1 MQNSYVS
8 LHRTLD
14 TTIQNL
20 ESQINPNQ
28 SFITDLKK
36 KKLQLKEHIALGKP
50 LPKGAHSK
58 LASMLHSHK
67 VNEKMKRKQRKIAKH
82 AYDEELKRRLQNLSS
97 QLCKSIR
104 KRYGTS
110 LASLVMDIGVLQ
122 LLTNGNQRN
131 CSALIVANSVHMT
144 TNSLN
149 GQKIRGYWIRL
160 TAFLD
165 KL

>member
-1 MQNSYVS
+1 MAKTTTHSSVVLHHLNIMNHLIQSNTGDKDMKSSYVS

-36 KKLQLKEHIALGKP
+36 KKLQLKEHIDMGKP
-50 LPKGAHSK
+50 LPRGAHSK

-97 QLCKSIR
+97 
-104 KRYGTS
+104 
-110 LASLVMDIGVLQ
+110 
-122 LLTNGNQRN
+122 
-131 CSALIVANSVHMT
+131 
-144 TNSLN
+144 
-149 GQKIRGYWIRL
+149 
-160 TAFLD
+160 
-165 KL
+165 

>member
-1 MQNSYVS
+1 MLLKDFNEKLKENKDMQNSYVT

-20 ESQINPNQ
+20 ESQLTPND
-28 SFITDLKK
+28 SLITDLKK

-82 AYDEELKRRLQNLSS
+82 AYDEELKRRLNSLSS
-97 QLCKSIR
+97 
-104 KRYGTS
+104 
-110 LASLVMDIGVLQ
+110 
-122 LLTNGNQRN
+122 
-131 CSALIVANSVHMT
+131 
-144 TNSLN
+144 
-149 GQKIRGYWIRL
+149 
-160 TAFLD
+160 
-165 KL
+165 

>member
-1 MQNSYVS
+1 MAKTTIHWKRSPTSPSYIMLLKDFNEKLKENKDMQNSYVT

-14 TTIQNL
+14 TTISNL

-36 KKLQLKEHIALGKP
+36 KKLQLKEHIDSGRP

-82 AYDEELKRRLQNLSS
+82 AYDEELKRKMRQTLSS
-97 QLCKSIR
+97 
-104 KRYGTS
+104 
-110 LASLVMDIGVLQ
+110 
-122 LLTNGNQRN
+122 
-131 CSALIVANSVHMT
+131 
-144 TNSLN
+144 
-149 GQKIRGYWIRL
+149 
-160 TAFLD
+160 
-165 KL
+165 